1 MFPTFQYSKT
11 IAVDKVMSGSEAKDY
26 GGHKFIHFCCLD
38 DFIDNYIDN
47 SLRLT
52 ISYWVMGR

>member
-52 ISYWVMGR
+52 ISY